1 MGYHQVLTI
10 ASIFLLSMLILNVNN
25 ATTERL
31 TSMYSNESV
40 ISASGIAQSLIDEIQ
55 TKCFDES
62 TTNKL
67 VLSADSLTHAKLMG
81 KDGGESVSTQFD
93 DIDDYNNHTR
103 TDTLNRMGTFNT
115 KVLVYYIDKSNPE
128 TKSLSRT
135 FTKRIDV
142 NVTNFSLPDTLTFS
156 HIIGY

>member
-1 MGYHQVLTI
+1 MGYHQILTI

-55 TKCFDES
+55 TKCFDEMTRNNVVL
-62 TTNKL
+62 TT
-67 VLSADSLTHAKLMG
+67 DSLTQVKFLG
-81 KDGGESVSTQFD
+81 KDGGESFSTQFD
-93 DIDDYNNHTR
+93 DIDDYNNYTK
-103 TDTLNRMGTFNT
+103 TDILNRMGEFNA
-115 KVLVYYIDKSNPE
+115 KVRVYYIDK
-128 TKSLSRT
+128 TKPDLESTVST

-142 NVTNFSLPDTLTFS
+142 QVTNFSLPDTLTFS